1 MLFVLMLPFSRS
13 LAIVLQPLVMAYM
26 EMIGNYSA
34 TTHHLHH
41 GHPGS
46 GVAGD
51 LLSYDARAI
60 SAHSG
65 AEFQQRSVR

>member
-1 MLFVLMLPFSRS
+1 
-13 LAIVLQPLVMAYM
+13 MAYM

-41 GHPGS
+41 PGGGGGVS
-46 GVAGD
+46 GSD
-51 LLSYDARAI
+51 LLTYDARAI
-60 SAHSG
+60 AQS